1 MEAKSL
7 FIETDE
13 VVLHAMDWGNNGP
26 LLIVMHGGQR
36 TSRSWDE
43 VARGLSKDHWVIT
56 LDSRGQGESSA
67 PTRGYSQIDRVRD
80 LYKFCDALGL
90 PPAIALGHS
99 GGAATVLLSSL
110 QNPHRFTKVFAI
122 EPMLLQT
129 HDQGN
134 MLSERMAQTRRVWA
148 SESDLRETLANHPAT
163 RKWHPNVL
171 EDVINHETW
180 DLPDGSIE
188 MKWSQNIYNP
198 QDRSQDNYDF
208 IDIAPKFEV
217 PIFLMY
223 GTESGYDK
231 DNAAKFVSQ
240 LKMGEIQEVKGAS
253 HNVYMDNPA
262 VVEAAVRR
270 FVGDENKHME
280 PLTPIPKT

>member
-90 PPAIALGHS
+90 PPAFAFALS
-99 GGAATVLLSSL
+99 FAPSFSFSFSLLS
-110 QNPHRFTKVFAI
+110 H
-122 EPMLLQT
+122 
-129 HDQGN
+129 
-134 MLSERMAQTRRVWA
+134 
-148 SESDLRETLANHPAT
+148 
-163 RKWHPNVL
+163 
-171 EDVINHETW
+171 
-180 DLPDGSIE
+180 
-188 MKWSQNIYNP
+188 
-198 QDRSQDNYDF
+198 RSQDF
-208 IDIAPKFEV
+208 IFCNCA
-217 PIFLMY
+217 FL
-223 GTESGYDK
+223 
-231 DNAAKFVSQ
+231 F
-240 LKMGEIQEVKGAS
+240 LL
-253 HNVYMDNPA
+253 
-262 VVEAAVRR
+262 
-270 FVGDENKHME
+270 F
-280 PLTPIPKT
+280 PLLDLLLLLAIRGQAQIHCGLA